1 MPKRAFPH
9 EKILSLQDNPLF
21 CDLDLLCFLFVAT
34 VKEDWALASFWACA
48 VYISG
53 VCLGNFDNLDL
64 AALQSMVNFRWVKTM
79 SQDSY
84 SYVIVIDLKNY
95 LLWKLSAYV
104 DSTTAPSFEITY
116 FYGDES
122 NKNGTFCP

>member
-1 MPKRAFPH
+1 MSQFKQMSKRAFPH
-9 EKILSLQDNPLF
+9 EKILSLEDNPLF

-64 AALQSMVNFRWVKTM
+64 AALQSMVNFR
-79 SQDSY
+79 
-84 SYVIVIDLKNY
+84 
-95 LLWKLSAYV
+95 
-104 DSTTAPSFEITY
+104 
-116 FYGDES
+116 
-122 NKNGTFCP
+122 